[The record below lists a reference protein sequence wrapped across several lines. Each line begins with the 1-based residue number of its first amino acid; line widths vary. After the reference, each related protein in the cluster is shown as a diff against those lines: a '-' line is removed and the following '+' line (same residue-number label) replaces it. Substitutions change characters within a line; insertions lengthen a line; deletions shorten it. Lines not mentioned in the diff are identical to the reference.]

1 MRQGGTLQP
10 GRWGVGGVVGHVQQ
24 VCLRASAV
32 RPSNTSL
39 HSSLTLGDVSPTLAK
54 ALSAAASSC
63 AHCDNT
69 QLVNLG
75 NDCVLPC
82 AFPAALGG
90 ARSSQA
96 TTSCDQQTLPRRAHH
111 TVKGASNRRN
121 HATQASPDAENSRR
135 GRQKGHGLC
144 LVPEQCQAGRRRSRQ
159 GTLPTACTSADCSPA
174 VTHTRIKRTPT
185 CPPALSFAPA
195 CFANLLCVHRWYH
208 STTASPVTKR
218 TSFPQSLL
226 TATHQEHMSS
236 VPWHGLQI
244 QHCERPLLA
253 IALFWVCIVTADVPP
268 YQARSLTR
276 VSLHLAPIMRL
287 RGVLSPDH

>member
-1 MRQGGTLQP
+1 MDSFENLLLDKRGQVKEKEEGGLRQGGTLQP

-90 ARSSQA
+90 R
-96 TTSCDQQTLPRRAHH
+96 
-111 TVKGASNRRN
+111 
-121 HATQASPDAENSRR
+121 
-135 GRQKGHGLC
+135 
-144 LVPEQCQAGRRRSRQ
+144 GRRR
-159 GTLPTACTSADCSPA
+159 
-174 VTHTRIKRTPT
+174 
-185 CPPALSFAPA
+185 
-195 CFANLLCVHRWYH
+195 
-208 STTASPVTKR
+208 
-218 TSFPQSLL
+218 
-226 TATHQEHMSS
+226 
-236 VPWHGLQI
+236 LQ
-244 QHCERPLLA
+244 LA
-253 IALFWVCIVTADVPP
+253 AINKHYLD
-268 YQARSLTR
+268 
-276 VSLHLAPIMRL
+276 APITL
-287 RGVLSPDH
+287 